1 MPMLWLT
8 KLAATMV
15 RRYRGRHLHDL
26 EKRVAK
32 LERRLA
38 GSSSPTRRKP
48 ILEIGNNQTQVKE
61 LLARGNS
68 QSEVARHLG
77 VSRQYIN
84 KLVRRGL

>member
-1 MPMLWLT
+1 MPWLL
-8 KLAATMV
+8 KLAGMP
-15 RRYRGRHLHDL
+15 RRCRGPRLRDL

-48 ILEIGNNQTQVKE
+48 VLENENRQAEVKE
-61 LLARGNS
+61 LLAQGNS

-84 KLVRRGL
+84 QLVRKGL